1 MARDL
6 GEYYCAHCTGAFI
19 TEQVRV
25 VNVAPSF
32 ASQTGTLGIIFRV
45 HLLMDAPA

>member
-6 GEYYCAHCTGAFI
+6 VKYYSLYKHG

-45 HLLMDAPA
+45 H